1 VSSERLNTIRIELR
15 HPSSVGSLAPCG
27 GWQSV
32 GRRYGD
38 VQEVS
43 DAEFGL
49 GKGLVIIDSFL
60 ARAGHSDFAH
70 LEVIVPEVG
79 IHHGKVEV
87 GALLPRV
94 RIDVTHQGS
103 QFVKGGVLPGVDL
116 QLVGGHVAKGVFLNR
131 VVATSGAEH
140 AEKQR
145 AGLKRG

>member
-1 VSSERLNTIRIELR
+1 LGPTTAID
-15 HPSSVGSLAPCG
+15 G
-27 GWQSV
+27 GQIWECV
-32 GRRYGD
+32 Y
-38 VQEVS
+38 
-43 DAEFGL
+43 L
-49 GKGLVIIDSFL
+49 
-60 ARAGHSDFAH
+60 FAQ
-70 LEVIVPEVG
+70 
-79 IHHGKVEV
+79 GKVEV